1 MIYSLK
7 LNCKCNFTCGRA
19 PHGPRRTIINN
30 KIRDFQVLQE
40 FEIPKSHVLCCVTD
54 NASNM
59 VKLIKDLNTDQRAA
73 VAADSASEGSS
84 GTNGFKI
91 YR

>member
-1 MIYSLK
+1 M
-7 LNCKCNFTCGRA
+7 
-19 PHGPRRTIINN
+19 
-30 KIRDFQVLQE
+30 
-40 FEIPKSHVLCCVTD
+40 LCCVTD

-91 YR
+91 YQ